1 MVCIRL
7 SADGGGYAAERHET
21 DGKMISWAAVAE
33 AIAAFSKGVL
43 FALELFGGWHEPE
56 E

>member
-43 FALELFGGWHEPE
+43 FALELLGDWND
-56 E
+56 

>member
-43 FALELFGGWHEPE
+43 FALELLRDWND
-56 E
+56 